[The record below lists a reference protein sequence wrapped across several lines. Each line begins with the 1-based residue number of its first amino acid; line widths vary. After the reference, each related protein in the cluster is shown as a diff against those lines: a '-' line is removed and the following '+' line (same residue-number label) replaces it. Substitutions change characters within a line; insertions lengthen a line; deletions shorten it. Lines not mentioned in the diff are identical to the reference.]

1 MKKEILYFLVA
12 LLGGMLFGYDTAV
25 INGAMPFFTAY
36 FQLTDAMVGW
46 SVSSGL
52 LGCIL
57 GAAFASY
64 PADRIGRR
72 ETMKIVAIL
81 FFLSSLGTAF
91 ATNFTLFVWAR
102 ILGGIA
108 VGIVSVTLPI
118 YVSEITPPEKRGR
131 STINFQLGVVVGI
144 LLAFFVDY
152 ILLDTGEYNWRYM
165 FLSMSL
171 PALCFGGVLLKV
183 SRSPRWLV
191 SQKRIE
197 EASKVL
203 REQQPDQDINRLL
216 QEIEQSLSSV
226 SERLPWQALFRKPYL
241 KFIVIGLAVGVF
253 SQLSGIAIVM
263 YYATDIFRSAGFE
276 TDAAIGQT
284 VIIGLTNL
292 VFTLL
297 AKSLIDR
304 LGRRRLLLTGTMGM
318 FVSLSL
324 LTASY
329 FVAGFPSWILLLSL
343 ICFVACFAS
352 SMGAVSWVL
361 LSEIFPNTIRSQG
374 MSLGSLS
381 NWMVNGTISFL
392 FPIVAGA
399 FDQGQ
404 KYCFLFFALSIFISY
419 FFFRRYLF
427 ETKNKTLEEIEKE
440 NM

>member
-91 ATNFTLFVWAR
+91 ATNFTLFVSAR

-191 SQKRIE
+191 SQRRIE

-203 REQQPDQDINRLL
+203 REQQPDQD
-216 QEIEQSLSSV
+216 
-226 SERLPWQALFRKPYL
+226 
-241 KFIVIGLAVGVF
+241 
-253 SQLSGIAIVM
+253 
-263 YYATDIFRSAGFE
+263 
-276 TDAAIGQT
+276 
-284 VIIGLTNL
+284 
-292 VFTLL
+292 
-297 AKSLIDR
+297 
-304 LGRRRLLLTGTMGM
+304 
-318 FVSLSL
+318 
-324 LTASY
+324 
-329 FVAGFPSWILLLSL
+329 LSL
-343 ICFVACFAS
+343 IH
-352 SMGAVSWVL
+352 
-361 LSEIFPNTIRSQG
+361 I
-374 MSLGSLS
+374 
-381 NWMVNGTISFL
+381 
-392 FPIVAGA
+392 
-399 FDQGQ
+399 
-404 KYCFLFFALSIFISY
+404 
-419 FFFRRYLF
+419 
-427 ETKNKTLEEIEKE
+427 
-440 NM
+440 